1 MPKKTPPDTIE
12 TIRRLHLDQGLS
24 GVAIAKQLN
33 LPVSTVNYILK
44 KLGRK
49 VMKPV
54 KQATEAQIK
63 EQKAI
68 EEIQGEVK
76 GSIQQRKWLMDKLK
90 DIIESPT
97 KKFTMHGTR
106 LDEKTQKQVTF
117 TEEREIDDRG
127 LRVKAISVYN
137 ELRNSFDEML
147 GIVDVA
153 VRKKLEEHDE
163 EIKRLKRDFGKA

>member
-1 MPKKTPPDTIE
+1 LPKKTPPDTIE

-63 EQKAI
+63 DEQAI
-68 EEIQGEVK
+68 QEIQGAVRESLERRKKSLEVLEAIRDRPPVK
-76 GSIQQRKWLMDKLK
+76 VQTRQGEITLDDAPLK
-90 DIIESPT
+90 I
-97 KKFTMHGTR
+97 
-106 LDEKTQKQVTF
+106 
-117 TEEREIDDRG
+117 
-127 LRVKAISVYN
+127 KAALAIN
-137 ELRNSFDEML
+137 ELQNSLDEML
-147 GIVDVA
+147 GIMDVS
-153 VRKKLEEHDE
+153 VRKEVMKLREEVA
-163 EIKRLKRDFGKA
+163 RLRRSVQGSA